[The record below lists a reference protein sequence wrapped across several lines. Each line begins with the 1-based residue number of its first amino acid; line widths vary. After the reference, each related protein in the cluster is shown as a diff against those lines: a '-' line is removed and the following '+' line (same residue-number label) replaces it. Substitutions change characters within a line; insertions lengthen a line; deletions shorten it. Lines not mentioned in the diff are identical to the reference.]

1 MIWSAAILLIVL
13 ILLIL
18 ANALFVAVEFSYLT
32 VNRNDVRRRIDQGDK
47 SAELVDKALTRTST
61 NLSGAQL
68 GITLSSLIAGFL
80 TGPSVGV
87 LFREGL
93 GLTGLNQGVIT
104 AISTT
109 GAFIVVTFTQMVFG
123 ELVPKNWAIAQP
135 MRVADLVVRPQNIFM
150 FLLGWLV
157 KILNGAA
164 NKILRW
170 LGFTPEEEVASAR
183 TAEELLAVV
192 SRSGDEGTLVDSTA
206 ELVARSIEFGD
217 RTAADVMTPR
227 PRVRFFEDETVAEA
241 LAAVA
246 ETGHARFPVYSDN
259 VDDIT
264 GVIHYNRLLTV
275 PFDQRATTPAA
286 SLAEPVHVV
295 SESMTLDPLMRELR
309 ENPSQFAV
317 VVDEYGGT
325 AGIVTLE
332 DLVEEIVGEIDDEQD
347 EESRDHH
354 RVDASTIL
362 ISGLM
367 RPDELGDI
375 IELDIPEGEESDTI
389 GGLITEML
397 DRMPHVGDVVRVK
410 ALDHQHRD
418 EDDLPTQADVE
429 LRVQRMAG
437 RRIGRVRVYVSLS
450 DDAVPD
456 EDEIPAGS
464 ARAVGRD
471 SIIAPAD
478 ERSDSPGPDSRDAD
492 SPATSDDRKDN
503 A

>member
-1 MIWSAAILLIVL
+1 MIWSALILLIVL
-13 ILLIL
+13 LLLIL
-18 ANALFVAVEFSYLT
+18 GNALFVAVEFSYLT
-32 VNRNDVRRRIDQGDK
+32 VNRNDLRRRIDAGDK
-47 SAELVDKALTRTST
+47 TAAIVDKALTKTST

-68 GITLSSLIAGFL
+68 GITVTSLVAGFL

-87 LFREGL
+87 LFAEGF
-93 GLTGLNQGVIT
+93 GLTGLSQGVVT

-135 MRVADLVVRPQNIFM
+135 MRVADLVVRPQNVFM
-150 FLLGWLV
+150 FLFGWLV
-157 KILNGAA
+157 RFLNGSA
-164 NKILRW
+164 NMILRW

-192 SRSGDEGTLVDSTA
+192 SRSGDEGTLVSSTA

-227 PRVRFFEDETVAEA
+227 PRVRFIEDETVAEA
-241 LAAVA
+241 LDAVA
-246 ETGHARFPVYSDN
+246 ETGHARFPVFSDH

-275 PFDQRATTPAA
+275 PYDERATTPAA
-286 SLAEPVHVV
+286 SVAEPVHIV

-309 ENPSQFAV
+309 ETPTQLAV

-325 AGIVTLE
+325 AGVVTLE

-354 RVDASTIL
+354 RVDATTVIV
-362 ISGLM
+362 SGLM
-367 RPDELGDI
+367 RPDELGDL
-375 IELDIPEGEESDTI
+375 IELDVPEGEESDTI
-389 GGLITEML
+389 GGLITEKL
-397 DRMPHVGDVVRVK
+397 DRMPLVGDVVRLQ
-410 ALDHQHRD
+410 ALDHRHRD
-418 EDDLPTQADVE
+418 EDDLPTTADIE
-429 LRVQRMAG
+429 LRVQKMAR
-437 RRIGRVRVYVSLS
+437 RRIGRVRVTVVLS
-450 DDAVPD
+450 DEA
-456 EDEIPAGS
+456 A
-464 ARAVGRD
+464 A
-471 SIIAPAD
+471 
-478 ERSDSPGPDSRDAD
+478 
-492 SPATSDDRKDN
+492 DDRKDD

>member
-1 MIWSAAILLIVL
+1 MILLIVL
-13 ILLIL
+13 LLLIL
-18 ANALFVAVEFSYLT
+18 GNALFVAVEFSYLT
-32 VNRNDVRRRIDQGDK
+32 VNRNDLRRRIDAGDK
-47 SAELVDKALTRTST
+47 TAAIVDKALTKTST

-68 GITLSSLIAGFL
+68 GITVTSLVAGFL

-87 LFREGL
+87 LFAEGF
-93 GLTGLNQGVIT
+93 GLTGLSQGVVT

-135 MRVADLVVRPQNIFM
+135 MRVADLVVRPQNVFM
-150 FLLGWLV
+150 FLFGWLV
-157 KILNGAA
+157 RFLNGSA
-164 NKILRW
+164 NMILRW

-192 SRSGDEGTLVDSTA
+192 SRSGDEGTLVSSTA

-227 PRVRFFEDETVAEA
+227 PRVRFIEDETVAEA
-241 LAAVA
+241 LDAVA
-246 ETGHARFPVYSDN
+246 ETGHARFPVFSDH

-275 PFDQRATTPAA
+275 PYDERATTPAA
-286 SLAEPVHVV
+286 SVAEPVHIV

-309 ENPSQFAV
+309 ETPTQLAV

-325 AGIVTLE
+325 AGVVTLE

-354 RVDASTIL
+354 RVDATTVIV
-362 ISGLM
+362 SGLM
-367 RPDELGDI
+367 RPDELGDL
-375 IELDIPEGEESDTI
+375 IELDVPEGEESDTI
-389 GGLITEML
+389 GGLITEKL
-397 DRMPHVGDVVRVK
+397 DRMPHVSDVVRLQ
-410 ALDHQHRD
+410 ALDHRHRD
-418 EDDLPTQADVE
+418 EDDLPTTADIE
-429 LRVQRMAG
+429 LRVQKMAR
-437 RRIGRVRVYVSLS
+437 RRIGRVRVTVVLS
-450 DDAVPD
+450 DEA
-456 EDEIPAGS
+456 A
-464 ARAVGRD
+464 A
-471 SIIAPAD
+471 
-478 ERSDSPGPDSRDAD
+478 
-492 SPATSDDRKDN
+492 DDRKDD

>member
-1 MIWSAAILLIVL
+1 MIWSALILLIVL
-13 ILLIL
+13 LLLIL
-18 ANALFVAVEFSYLT
+18 GNALFVAVEFSYLT
-32 VNRNDVRRRIDQGDK
+32 VNRNDLRRRIDAGDK
-47 SAELVDKALTRTST
+47 TAAIVDKALTKTST

-68 GITLSSLIAGFL
+68 GITVTSLVAGFL

-87 LFREGL
+87 LFAEGF
-93 GLTGLNQGVIT
+93 GLTGLSQGVVT

-135 MRVADLVVRPQNIFM
+135 MRVADLVVRPQNVFM
-150 FLLGWLV
+150 FLFGWLV
-157 KILNGAA
+157 RFLNGSA
-164 NKILRW
+164 NMILRW

-192 SRSGDEGTLVDSTA
+192 YRSGDEGTLVSSTA

-227 PRVRFFEDETVAEA
+227 PRVRFIEDETVAEA
-241 LAAVA
+241 LDAVA
-246 ETGHARFPVYSDN
+246 ETGHARFPVFSDH

-275 PFDQRATTPAA
+275 PYDERATTPAA
-286 SLAEPVHVV
+286 SVAEPVHIV

-309 ENPSQFAV
+309 ETPTQLAV

-325 AGIVTLE
+325 AGVVTLE

-354 RVDASTIL
+354 RVDATTVIV
-362 ISGLM
+362 SGLM
-367 RPDELGDI
+367 RPDELGDL
-375 IELDIPEGEESDTI
+375 IELDVPEGEESDTI
-389 GGLITEML
+389 GGLITEKL
-397 DRMPHVGDVVRVK
+397 DRMPHVGDVVRLQ
-410 ALDHQHRD
+410 ALDHRHRD
-418 EDDLPTQADVE
+418 EDDLPTTADIE
-429 LRVQRMAG
+429 LRVQKMAR
-437 RRIGRVRVYVSLS
+437 RRIGRVRVTVVLS
-450 DDAVPD
+450 DEA
-456 EDEIPAGS
+456 A
-464 ARAVGRD
+464 A
-471 SIIAPAD
+471 
-478 ERSDSPGPDSRDAD
+478 
-492 SPATSDDRKDN
+492 DDRKDD